1 MPGTTTIR
9 TVSGPVAAS
18 AVAGPVLAHEHLALD
33 LRTGDDAEGFLAH
46 EDAVTAELARAADA
60 HGLALVVDQTA
71 RGMGRDVAVLAR
83 ISAGSGVDVVAAT
96 GWYYARF
103 HPDGEPGDDVGRAT
117 DLLLADLLEGIDG
130 TGIRAGVVA
139 EIGTHA
145 EEPTPA
151 ESIGLRA
158 SARAACRADVSLAT
172 HAHLGTG
179 ARAQLDLLLREGLD
193 PARIAI
199 GHQDLS
205 ADEDQQ
211 DELLAAGCY
220 LSFDTVGKESYRP
233 DDARRARILALV
245 ESGYGGRL
253 LLSNDISRHAY
264 LASEGG
270 QGYGHVLGPFAD
282 SLRSLGLEI
291 DDIDR
296 LYRRNALRWLTG
308 VGTR

>member
-1 MPGTTTIR
+1 MPDATTIR
-9 TVSGPVAAS
+9 AVSGPMAAS
-18 AVAGPVLAHEHLALD
+18 VVAGPVLAHEHLALD
-33 LRTGDDAEGFLAH
+33 LCTGDDDEGYLAH

-60 HGLALVVDQTA
+60 QGLALVVDQTA
-71 RGMGRDVAVLAR
+71 RGMGRDVAALAR
-83 ISAGSGVDVVAAT
+83 ISAASGVDVVAAT

-117 DLLLADLLEGIDG
+117 DLLLGDLIEGIDA
-130 TGIRAGVVA
+130 TGVRAGVVA

-151 ESIGLRA
+151 EEVSLRA
-158 SARAACRADVSLAT
+158 SARAAHRAGVSIAT

-179 ARAQLDLLLREGLD
+179 ARAQVDLLLGEGLD

-205 ADEDQQ
+205 ADVAAQT
-211 DELLAAGCY
+211 ELLAAGCY

-233 DDARRARILALV
+233 DADRLARILALV
-245 ESGYGGRL
+245 ESGHGDRL

-282 SLRSLGLEI
+282 SLRSSGLET

-296 LYRRNALRWLTG
+296 LYRCNALRWLTG
-308 VGTR
+308 VGT